1 MEVLGAIAKV
11 AETAKKAA
19 EVAETV
25 KEAAEVVKEV
35 GGKIAQ
41 GTERTFPKF
50 FESEVEI
57 PKEEITV
64 KSNEGNVFPSFFDDV
79 ETLGCEEDVSEID
92 MSEKY
97 EPNST
102 MEVNGHT
109 YETDDNGEIFK
120 VDGKLN
126 PDSSYTVNDTTYK
139 TDSLGRPIS
148 WDGEP
153 IYNPEAERDGDA
165 QKDAGGAD
173 RKEGDDGGHLV
184 ARVLNGSSG
193 SENIVAMRDT
203 VNRGDY
209 KKAENEIADAK
220 KPPEIKDVK
229 DSGKIIYEG
238 DSARP
243 TKIERT
249 YTIDG
254 VKKELTVDNVEGSKD
269 LVENIK
275 SDISE
280 TDFQNLTDRI
290 CDIEEDGGKVSVT
303 SVLKEYDSNVN
314 LTSVTVGVRDEV
326 AKTKTYIKFEGSR

>member
-1 MEVLGAIAKV
+1 MEAFGAIA
-11 AETAKKAA
+11 
-19 EVAETV
+19 EVAVETV
-25 KEAAEVVKEV
+25 KEAAVAATEVGKEAAKEV

-41 GTERTFPKF
+41 GTEHTFPKF

-57 PKEEITV
+57 SRVEVNV
-64 KSNEGNVFPSFFDDV
+64 KSNEGNVFPSFFDNI
-79 ETLGCEEDVSEID
+79 ETLDSGDDISEID

-120 VDGKLN
+120 ADGKLN

-139 TDSLGRPIS
+139 TDSFGRPIS

-153 IYNPEAERDGDA
+153 TYNPEAERDGDA

-184 ARVLNGSSG
+184 ARVLNGSPG
-193 SENIVAMRDT
+193 NENIVAMRDT

-209 KKAENEIADAK
+209 KKVENEIAEAK
-220 KPPEIKDVK
+220 KLPEIKDVK

-238 DSARP
+238 ESARP
-243 TKIERT
+243 NKIERT

-269 LVENIK
+269 LVDKIK
-275 SDISE
+275 SDTSN

-290 CDIEEDGGKVSVT
+290 CDMEKDGGEVSVT
-303 SVLKEYDSNVN
+303 SILKEYDSDGK

>member
-1 MEVLGAIAKV
+1 MDIFGAIA
-11 AETAKKAA
+11 
-19 EVAETV
+19 EVAVETI
-25 KEAAEVVKEV
+25 KEAAVTARELAEEGAKEV
-35 GGKIAQ
+35 GGKIVQ
-41 GTERTFPKF
+41 GTEHTFPKF
-50 FESEVEI
+50 FESDVEI
-57 PKEEITV
+57 SKVEINV
-64 KSNEGNVFPSFFDDV
+64 KLNEVNVFPSFFDNI
-79 ETLGCEEDVSEID
+79 ETLDSVDDISEID
-92 MSEKY
+92 ISEKY

-102 MEVNGHT
+102 MEVNGHI

-126 PDSSYTVNDTTYK
+126 SDSSYTVNGTIYK

-165 QKDAGGAD
+165 QKDAGGDD

-184 ARVLNGSSG
+184 ARVLNGSPG
-193 SENIVAMRDT
+193 NENIVAMRDT

-209 KKAENEIADAK
+209 KKAENEIAYAK
-220 KPPEIKDVK
+220 KLPEIKDVK

-238 DSARP
+238 ESARP

-254 VKKELTVDNVEGSKD
+254 VKKELIVDNVEGSKD

-275 SDISE
+275 SDISN
-280 TDFQNLTDRI
+280 TDFQNLTYRI
-290 CDIEEDGGKVSVT
+290 CDMEEDGGKVSVT
-303 SVLKEYDSNVN
+303 SIFKEYDGDGN
-314 LTSVTVGVRDEV
+314 LTGVTVGVRDEV
-326 AKTKTYIKFEGSR
+326 AKTKTYIKFEGGR

>member
-11 AETAKKAA
+11 A
-19 EVAETV
+19 VETV
-25 KEAAEVVKEV
+25 KEAAEAAAEVAKEGAKEV
-35 GGKIAQ
+35 GRKIAQ
-41 GTERTFPKF
+41 ETDHTFPKF

-57 PKEEITV
+57 TKVEVNV
-64 KSNEGNVFPSFFDDV
+64 KANEGNVFPSFFDNI
-79 ETLGCEEDVSEID
+79 ETLDDENDITEID

-102 MEVNGHT
+102 MEVNGHI
-109 YETDDNGEIFK
+109 YETDDNGNIFK

-126 PDSSYTVNDTTYK
+126 PDSSYTVNGTTYK

-148 WDGEP
+148 WNGEP
-153 IYNPEAERDGDA
+153 TYNPEAERDGDA

-173 RKEGDDGGHLV
+173 RKEGDDGGHIV
-184 ARVLNGSSG
+184 ARVLNGSPG

-220 KPPEIKDVK
+220 KTPEIKDVK

-238 DSARP
+238 DSDRP

-254 VKKELTVDNVEGSKD
+254 IKKELTVDNVEGSKD
-269 LVENIK
+269 LIENIK
-275 SDISE
+275 NDISE
-280 TDFQNLTDRI
+280 TDYQNLIDRI
-290 CDIEEDGGKVSVT
+290 SDMEEDGGEVSVT
-303 SVLKEYDSNVN
+303 SVLKEYDSNGN
-314 LTSVTVGVRDEV
+314 LTSVTVGIRDEI
-326 AKTKTYIKFEGSR
+326 AKTKTYIKFEGNR

>member
-1 MEVLGAIAKV
+1 MDIFGAIA
-11 AETAKKAA
+11 
-19 EVAETV
+19 EVALKTV
-25 KEAAEVVKEV
+25 KEAAVVAGKLAEEGAKEV

-41 GTERTFPKF
+41 GTEHAFPKF
-50 FESEVEI
+50 FESDIEISKVEI
-57 PKEEITV
+57 NV
-64 KSNEGNVFPSFFDDV
+64 KLNEGNVFPSFFDNI
-79 ETLGCEEDVSEID
+79 ETLDSLDDISEID

-97 EPNST
+97 ESNST

-126 PDSSYTVNDTTYK
+126 PDSSYTVNGTTYK

-153 IYNPEAERDGDA
+153 TYNPEAERDGDA

-184 ARVLNGSSG
+184 ARVLNGSPG
-193 SENIVAMRDT
+193 NENIVAMRDT

-209 KKAENEIADAK
+209 KKAENEIAYAK
-220 KPPEIKDVK
+220 KLPEIKDVK

-238 DSARP
+238 ESARP

-254 VKKELTVDNVEGSKD
+254 VKKELIVDNVEGSKD

-275 SDISE
+275 SDISN
-280 TDFQNLTDRI
+280 TDFQNLTYRI
-290 CDIEEDGGKVSVT
+290 CDMEEDGGKVSVT
-303 SVLKEYDSNVN
+303 SIFKEYDGDGN

-326 AKTKTYIKFEGSR
+326 EKIKTYIKFEGSR

>member
-1 MEVLGAIAKV
+1 MEVLAAIKEVAVETVKEVAKD
-11 AETAKKAA
+11 AA
-19 EVAETV
+19 EVA
-25 KEAAEVVKEV
+25 KKGAKEV

-41 GTERTFPKF
+41 ETEHAFPKF

-57 PKEEITV
+57 TKAEVNV
-64 KSNEGNVFPSFFDDV
+64 KSNEGNVFPSFFNNI
-79 ETLGCEEDVSEID
+79 ETLEDENEITEID

-102 MEVNGHT
+102 MEVNGHI
-109 YETDDNGEIFK
+109 YETDDNGNIFK

-126 PDSSYTVNDTTYK
+126 PDSSYTVNGTTYK

-148 WDGEP
+148 WNGEP
-153 IYNPEAERDGDA
+153 TYNPEAERDGEA

-173 RKEGDDGGHLV
+173 REEGDDGGHIV
-184 ARVLNGSSG
+184 ARVLNGSPG

-220 KPPEIKDVK
+220 TPPEIKDVK
-229 DSGKIIYEG
+229 DSGKIVYEG

-249 YTIDG
+249 YIIDG

-275 SDISE
+275 NDISE
-280 TDFQNLTDRI
+280 IDYQNLTDRI
-290 CDIEEDGGKVSVT
+290 SDMEEDDGEVSVT
-303 SVLKEYDSNVN
+303 SVLKEYDSNGN
-314 LTSVTVGVRDEV
+314 LSSVTVGVRDEI